1 MIDKE
6 TWKTGTDCD
15 KMENLTKYNM
25 HVQYHKSV
33 FLKKNFPSNVKN
45 LLFFSWMVAFKTNLD
60 IIGKFKWIGKMT
72 YNIIKSGLAN
82 TLLHYIFLRFF
93 LIIETPGFRYING
106 VDNCFIIS
114 CIFPNISF
122 WCQSMSFPS
131 FFETSFF
138 FR

>member
-6 TWKTGTDCD
+6 TWKIGTELNNQIQHACTISS
-15 KMENLTKYNM
+15 KRLFE
-25 HVQYHKSV
+25 
-33 FLKKNFPSNVKN
+33 KNFPSNVKQFT
-45 LLFFSWMVAFKTNLD
+45 FFSWMVAFKTNLD

-72 YNIIKSGLAN
+72 YNVIKSGLAN
-82 TLLHYIFLRFF
+82 TLLHYIFLTIF
-93 LIIETPGFRYING
+93 LIIGTSGFMYING

-114 CIFPNISF
+114 CIFPIISF

-131 FFETSFF
+131 FFWNQFF